1 MSRRALFTEHQC
13 DITGIATRLVPL
25 VYQKES
31 TWLSGR
37 ACMSSW
43 YCCPTIGAPCTAPRN
58 WAARLAVQHLECW
71 ETSLRLEL
79 LTNEILK
86 SLTIDAS
93 RKQQRFL
100 PKLWHMSECRSNDLV
115 YQELAWTKRNSINR
129 TWEKIRGPQSS
140 KTKTNVQN
148 TTLRICNWVT
158 NRQWRSY
165 WGNSTRTTSR
175 PEQASDIC
183 HSTETKPVRVTG
195 HTWVTSWTQ
204 RSPRKWIPI
213 WRGT

>member
-1 MSRRALFTEHQC
+1 MYQNAWWLWKNQHSSQLGKKWSRIHNELLPNWHQNIRGVILPTHGIQYNVAAALFTEHQC
-13 DITGIATRLVPL
+13 DITGIATLVVPL

-100 PKLWHMSECRSNDLV
+100 PKLWHMSECRRQWLGV
-115 YQELAWTKRNSINR
+115 PTRNLLGPRGTQSIEHER
-129 TWEKIRGPQSS
+129 QIRGPSVLED
-140 KTKTNVQN
+140 KIKCAKYNFTN
-148 TTLRICNWVT
+148 L
-158 NRQWRSY
+158 
-165 WGNSTRTTSR
+165 
-175 PEQASDIC
+175 
-183 HSTETKPVRVTG
+183 
-195 HTWVTSWTQ
+195 
-204 RSPRKWIPI
+204 
-213 WRGT
+213 

>member
-1 MSRRALFTEHQC
+1 MYQNAWWLWKNQHSSQLGKKWSRIHNEFLPNWHQNIRGVILPTHWSPIQCREERSSPSIWC
-13 DITGIATRLVPL
+13 DITGIATLVVPL

-100 PKLWHMSECRSNDLV
+100 PKLWHMSDYRQRSNLDYLIEIEHV
-115 YQELAWTKRNSINR
+115 PAEPTDY
-129 TWEKIRGPQSS
+129 
-140 KTKTNVQN
+140 
-148 TTLRICNWVT
+148 
-158 NRQWRSY
+158 
-165 WGNSTRTTSR
+165 
-175 PEQASDIC
+175 
-183 HSTETKPVRVTG
+183 
-195 HTWVTSWTQ
+195 
-204 RSPRKWIPI
+204 
-213 WRGT
+213 